1 MGRRSLSDPRLAS
14 NSVFEQMLADHLTA
28 VSRTA
33 VRLAGR
39 TQEAQDMTQDTF
51 LRAWRSR
58 HTFRPE
64 TNAKAWL
71 LRILHNV
78 NIDRFRAAKRMV
90 PTVSE
95 LNGLDPA
102 FTVHDTPESLV
113 LAGFME
119 AEVFEALRG
128 LPERLRTCLILTA
141 LQGLPQAE
149 IAKDLGV
156 PSGTVMSRFFR
167 ARQRLQRR
175 LQPYMRN
182 RRLIRGIR
190 AEAGTSPPTRTENR
204 EIAYVSRE

>member
-1 MGRRSLSDPRLAS
+1 MPRTGAEENLLQPTGPARRNGVTDVDL
-14 NSVFEQMLADHLTA
+14 
-28 VSRTA
+28 
-33 VRLAGR
+33 
-39 TQEAQDMTQDTF
+39 
-51 LRAWRSR
+51 
-58 HTFRPE
+58 
-64 TNAKAWL
+64 AWL

-128 LPERLRTCLILTA
+128 LPERLRTCLLA
-141 LQGLPQAE
+141 DLQGLPQAE

-156 PSGTVMSRFFR
+156 PSGTVMSRLFR

-175 LQPYMRN
+175 LQPYVRN
-182 RRLIRGIR
+182 RRLIRKIR
-190 AEAGTSPPTRTENR
+190 TEVGASPPTRTENR
-204 EIAYVSRE
+204 EIAHVSRE

>member
-1 MGRRSLSDPRLAS
+1 MGRRALRDPRPSSTSA
-14 NSVFEQMLADHLTA
+14 FEQMVTDHLG
-28 VSRTA
+28 VVYRMA

-39 TQEAQDMTQDTF
+39 TQEAEDMTQDTF

-78 NIDRFRAAKRMV
+78 NIDRFRAGKRMV

-102 FTVHDTPESLV
+102 LTVHETPESLV

-128 LPERLRTCLILTA
+128 LPERFCTCLLT
-141 LQGLPQAE
+141 
-149 IAKDLGV
+149 DL
-156 PSGTVMSRFFR
+156 
-167 ARQRLQRR
+167 
-175 LQPYMRN
+175 
-182 RRLIRGIR
+182 
-190 AEAGTSPPTRTENR
+190 
-204 EIAYVSRE
+204 

>member
-14 NSVFEQMLADHLTA
+14 NSVFEQMLADHLTV

-128 LPERLRTCLILTA
+128 LPERLRTCLLA
-141 LQGLPQAE
+141 DLQGLPQAE

-156 PSGTVMSRFFR
+156 PSGTVMSRLFR

-175 LQPYMRN
+175 LQPYVRN
-182 RRLIRGIR
+182 RRLIRRIH
-190 AEAGTSPPTRTENR
+190 AEVGTSPPTRTENT
-204 EIAYVSRE
+204 EIADVSRE